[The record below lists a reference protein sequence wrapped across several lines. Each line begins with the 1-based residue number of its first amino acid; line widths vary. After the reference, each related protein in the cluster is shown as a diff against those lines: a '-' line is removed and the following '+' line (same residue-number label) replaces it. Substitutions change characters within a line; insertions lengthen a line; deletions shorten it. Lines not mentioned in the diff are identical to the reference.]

1 MTTANVINPSL
12 SWTVLKLLVLLHVII
27 LCNFTNC
34 LERLQI
40 VSSSIPV
47 LDFVRSHN
55 IFLATMQW
63 YHWILWYMNFVLE
76 HTAAVCQWLHT
87 KPSSFVIS
95 HVYMIVVINIS
106 LCWYQQQTKYY
117 SEWLTVKYNNTT
129 NTEAAVMA
137 TVDYSSGNTQLDTN
151 F

>member
-1 MTTANVINPSL
+1 
-12 SWTVLKLLVLLHVII
+12 
-27 LCNFTNC
+27 
-34 LERLQI
+34 
-40 VSSSIPV
+40 
-47 LDFVRSHN
+47 
-55 IFLATMQW
+55 
-63 YHWILWYMNFVLE
+63 MNFVLE

-95 HVYMIVVINIS
+95 HVYMIVVINIL